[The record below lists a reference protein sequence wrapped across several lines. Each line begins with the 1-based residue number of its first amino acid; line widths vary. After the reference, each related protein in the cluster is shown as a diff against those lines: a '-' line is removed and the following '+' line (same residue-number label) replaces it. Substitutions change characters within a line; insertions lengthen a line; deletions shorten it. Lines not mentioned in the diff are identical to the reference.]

1 MSESIR
7 LERVRKVFRVP
18 RRGRGLRGALTTLM
32 SRAVNEVVALEGL
45 SFSIDAGQIVGY
57 IGPNG
62 AGKSTTV
69 KLISGILHADSGE
82 IRVLGRDPF
91 RQRAEHVRGI
101 GVIFGQRTQ
110 LYWDVPVRE
119 SYRLLGTI
127 YGVSSADLTRRIE
140 RFDELLGIG
149 RLLDLPPRRLSL
161 GQRMACDIAASLLHQ
176 PGVLFLDE
184 PTIGLDVTLKERIRE
199 FICEMN
205 RELGTTVILTT
216 HDLTDIERL
225 AHRVLILDQ
234 GRLVHDGPLDV
245 IRQQMSNIHHLD
257 VEFASPAD
265 GAALQELGAEL
276 AGRLEDFAPA
286 PDGLRLSISFN
297 PARIPSPELYQCLH
311 GRFMIRDFSLRPCE
325 IEELVRRFYQ
335 DQKPDTP

>member
-1 MSESIR
+1 MNESIR
-7 LERVRKVFRVP
+7 LEAVRKIFRVP
-18 RRGRGLRGALTTLM
+18 RRGRGLRGALSTLI
-32 SRAVNEVVALEGL
+32 SRAADEVVALDDL
-45 SFSIDAGQIVGY
+45 SFTIAEGQIVGY

-69 KLISGILHADSGE
+69 KLISGILRADAGQ

-91 RQRAEHVRGI
+91 RQRQEHVRGI
-101 GVIFGQRTQ
+101 GVVFGQRTQ

-119 SYRLLGTI
+119 SFRLLGTI
-127 YGVSSADLTRRIE
+127 YGVPAPDLHRRID

-149 RLLDLPPRRLSL
+149 RLLDLSPRRLSL

-184 PTIGLDVTLKERIRE
+184 PTIGLDVTLKERIRG

-216 HDLTDIERL
+216 HDLSDIERL
-225 AHRVLILDQ
+225 AHRVLILDR

-245 IRQQMSNIHHLD
+245 IRQRMRNVHHLE
-257 VEFASPAD
+257 VEFAAPAELDRLTRLGEELADRLEEFTPSAD
-265 GAALQELGAEL
+265 GLHLV
-276 AGRLEDFAPA
+276 
-286 PDGLRLSISFN
+286 ISFD
-297 PARIPSPELYQCLH
+297 PQKLPSPDLYQRLH
-311 GRFMIRDFSLRPCE
+311 SQFSIRDFSLRPCD
-325 IEELVRRFYQ
+325 IEELVRRFYS
-335 DQKPDTP
+335 DREGRD

>member
-7 LERVRKVFRVP
+7 LEGVRKLFRVP
-18 RRGRGLRGALTTLM
+18 RRGRGLRGALSTLM
-32 SRAVNEVVALEGL
+32 SRAVDEVVALENL
-45 SFSIDAGQIVGY
+45 SFSIEPGQIVGY

-69 KLISGILHADSGE
+69 KLISGILQADSGE

-91 RQRAEHVRGI
+91 RQRSEHVREI
-101 GVIFGQRTQ
+101 GVVFGQRTQ

-127 YGVSSADLTRRIE
+127 YGVSPGDLTRRIG

-225 AHRVLILDQ
+225 AHRVLILDR
-234 GRLVHDGPLDV
+234 GSLVHDGSLDV

-257 VEFASPAD
+257 VEFAVPANGD
-265 GAALQELGAEL
+265 ALRELGEEL
-276 AGRLEDFAPA
+276 ANRLEQFSPSA
-286 PDGLRLSISFN
+286 DGLRLSVSFD
-297 PARIPSPELYQCLH
+297 PVRLPSPDLYQCLH
-311 GRFMIRDFSLRPCE
+311 SRFSIRDFSLRPCE
-325 IEELVRRFYQ
+325 IEELIRRFYQ
-335 DQKPDTP
+335 DQKQDLP